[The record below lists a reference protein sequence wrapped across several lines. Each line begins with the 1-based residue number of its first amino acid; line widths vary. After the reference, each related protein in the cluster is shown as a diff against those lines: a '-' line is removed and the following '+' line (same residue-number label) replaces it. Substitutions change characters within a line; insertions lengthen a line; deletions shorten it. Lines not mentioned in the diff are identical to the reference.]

1 MQSIPSPLLVL
12 HSDSRLRARLS
23 TVAAERGYELRT
35 IADWSQLAEAARSAP
50 ASALLVVDPYDGS
63 GERTQIAPELA
74 RLLDD
79 LPSLAITAAL
89 PIQAGTQ
96 EDLRRLGGL
105 GVVQVIDLEE
115 EGTAV
120 AVGERLSSARGR
132 PLRSLMDRAL
142 PDSTSGAARAI
153 LAAATSIVADGG
165 QGQDLADSLNV
176 TPRTVSRWC
185 RRAALPPPKRL
196 LAWMRILLA
205 AELLDDPGRR
215 ITEVAAACGYAADS
229 SLRHTLR
236 TFVGMTPTELRQHG
250 AFAVSSRLFLEALA
264 EARSADKR
272 YRTPSVR

>member
-12 HSDSRLRARLS
+12 HSDPAILTRLGEVAFQRGFELRA
-23 TVAAERGYELRT
+23 LR
-35 IADWSQLAEAARSAP
+35 DWEQLAEAARSAP
-50 ASALLVVDPYDGS
+50 ASALLVVDPFLGN
-63 GERTQIAPELA
+63 GERGTISPELV

-79 LPSLAITAAL
+79 LPSLSITAAVR
-89 PIQAGTQ
+89 IQPGMQ
-96 EDLRRLGGL
+96 ESLRRLGGV

-115 EGTAV
+115 EETLV
-120 AVGERLSSARGR
+120 AVGQRLAAARGR
-132 PLRSLMDRAL
+132 PLRALMDRAL

-153 LAAATSIVADGG
+153 LAAATSVVAEGG

-215 ITEVAAACGYAADS
+215 ITEVATACGYAADS

-250 AFAVSSRLFLEALA
+250 AFAVSSRLFLEALS

-272 YRTPSVR
+272 YRAPSVR